1 MLSRLV
7 RVVLLSALLLFIYL
21 PYFPLIPRIVPHPV
35 AAASSSFTLYGSIL
49 APAGWSFTD
58 GTETNPGPDLV
69 VAPGASVTLSLFSS
83 DTIQHRFC
91 VDGEATPDF
100 ICQTAEPQSAN
111 FASPTT
117 PVPFTFT
124 ANSTAGTYTY
134 FCSIHGSAMRGRFVV
149 QTIHDVAVTGITTS
163 RNFAY
168 NGVTANPVQVNVT
181 AANLGSSTESFFVS
195 AKGNTTLIGNQS
207 ITLVA
212 GKTSVVSFNW
222 PTISLTRG
230 VYVLKAN
237 ATKVLGETNMA
248 NNFFTAASSFIV
260 RFHGDVN
267 GDCRVDI
274 VDLATVG
281 STFGKV
287 AGQQGYNTNAD
298 LNNDGL
304 INIVDLVIVAGNFG
318 QNC

>member
-1 MLSRLV
+1 
-7 RVVLLSALLLFIYL
+7 
-21 PYFPLIPRIVPHPV
+21 
-35 AAASSSFTLYGSIL
+35 
-49 APAGWSFTD
+49 
-58 GTETNPGPDLV
+58 
-69 VAPGASVTLSLFSS
+69 
-83 DTIQHRFC
+83 
-91 VDGEATPDF
+91 
-100 ICQTAEPQSAN
+100 
-111 FASPTT
+111 
-117 PVPFTFT
+117 
-124 ANSTAGTYTY
+124 
-134 FCSIHGSAMRGRFVV
+134 
-149 QTIHDVAVTGITTS
+149 
-163 RNFAY
+163 
-168 NGVTANPVQVNVT
+168 
-181 AANLGSSTESFFVS
+181 
-195 AKGNTTLIGNQS
+195 NQS

-212 GKTSVVSFNW
+212 GTTSIVSFNW
-222 PTISLTRG
+222 PTPSLARG
-230 VYVLKAN
+230 VYILRAN

-287 AGQQGYNTNAD
+287 AGQPGYNTNAD